1 MFTGIIETVGEV
13 VAVLGHDEI
22 VEMTVRSSVS
32 SELKVDQSVNHNGV
46 CLTIVHVSNGM
57 HRVQLVR
64 ETIARSNFKDVKAG
78 DSINLERAMQASG
91 RYEGHVVQGHVDVTG
106 EVVNIVD
113 GLYEISYDETN
124 APLLVEKGSVCINGV
139 SLTIARLSDE
149 TFSVAIIPYTLDHTN
164 FNQLKVGDLVNVEF
178 DILGKYLV
186 RMISLTS

>member
-1 MFTGIIETVGEV
+1 
-13 VAVLGHDEI
+13 
-22 VEMTVRSSVS
+22 
-32 SELKVDQSVNHNGV
+32 
-46 CLTIVHVSNGM
+46 
-57 HRVQLVR
+57 
-64 ETIARSNFKDVKAG
+64 
-78 DSINLERAMQASG
+78 MQASG

>member
-22 VEMTVRSSVS
+22 FEMTVRSSVS

-57 HRVQLVR
+57 HRVQLIR
-64 ETIARSNFKDVKAG
+64 ETIARSTFGNVKAG
-78 DSINLERAMQASG
+78 DRINLERAMQASG

-106 EVVNIVD
+106 EVVGIED
-113 GLYEISYDETN
+113 GLYEISYAEAN
-124 APLLVEKGSVCINGV
+124 GPLLVEKGSVCINGV

-149 TFSVAIIPYTLDHTN
+149 SFSVAIIPYTLDHTN
-164 FNQLKVGDLVNVEF
+164 FNQLKVGDTVNLEF